1 MRKKFVETVSYY
13 RLLEELSV
21 LPLGSP
27 TSPYY
32 YKKKF
37 DYIDVYVSFCNDE
50 IDEEFGFSSLKKR
63 VIFAFFS
70 WKPKDVRRSSLVRQI
85 CQLKC
90 EYSDFLSVVF
100 EPQVRTISD
109 FLSILSFKYTELSTA
124 LEDVCK
130 FDTQF

>member
-1 MRKKFVETVSYY
+1 MRKKYIESTSYY
-13 RLLEELSV
+13 KLLEELTS

-27 TSPYY
+27 TTPYY
-32 YKKKF
+32 YKKRY
-37 DYIDVYVSFCNDE
+37 DYIDVYVSFVHDE
-50 IDEEFGFSSLKKR
+50 IEEEIGTAASKKR
-63 VIFAFFS
+63 VILAFFA

-90 EYSDFLSVVF
+90 DYSDFICCIF
-100 EPQVRTISD
+100 EPQVLRLSD
-109 FLSILSFKYTELSTA
+109 FLSILAFKYTELATA